1 MSTTDWWDC
10 RLVGKYPQVKILTRL
25 AGVLDYDRA
34 VVVGEG
40 KVLEDGAPNE
50 LLARPM
56 GFFSALYR
64 CDHDG
69 DHDGCHDGNEDG
81 GHDGDRRQEDAFISQ
96 AREEK

>member
-1 MSTTDWWDC
+1 M
-10 RLVGKYPQVKILTRL
+10 
-25 AGVLDYDRA
+25 LDYDRA

-40 KVLEDGAPNE
+40 KVLGDGAPNE

-69 DHDGCHDGNEDG
+69 CHDGNEDG
-81 GHDGDRRQEDAFISQ
+81 VHDGDRRQEDAFISQ

>member
-1 MSTTDWWDC
+1 M
-10 RLVGKYPQVKILTRL
+10 
-25 AGVLDYDRA
+25 LDYDRA

-81 GHDGDRRQEDAFISQ
+81 DHDGCHDGNEDGGHDGDRRQEDAFISQ

>member
-1 MSTTDWWDC
+1 M
-10 RLVGKYPQVKILTRL
+10 
-25 AGVLDYDRA
+25 LDYDRA

-81 GHDGDRRQEDAFISQ
+81 DHDGDHDGCHDGNEDGAMVVMMVIADKRMLSFPRQEKRSS
-96 AREEK
+96 

>member
-1 MSTTDWWDC
+1 MEN
-10 RLVGKYPQVKILTRL
+10 YPQVKILTRL

-69 DHDGCHDGNEDG
+69 CHDGNEDG

-96 AREEK
+96 AGEEK